1 MKLYFYMLQFE
12 ILFYLCS
19 VPEIISHL
27 DYSSNFQFFSLYFL
41 HEFLNRTKKMFT
53 SIRTQKYRLL
63 VFKTEILMCARGKL
77 RRVVEDSKK

>member
-41 HEFLNRTKKMFT
+41 HEFLNRKK
-53 SIRTQKYRLL
+53 KCLL
-63 VFKTEILMCARGKL
+63 VYE
-77 RRVVEDSKK
+77 RRNIVY